1 MKVDS
6 RGFIAIALVALCL
19 TACNNTDGGQPPPPP
34 TTTWTLPP
42 PPPPSSPTPVERATY
57 QVPDA
62 DCPSNYHH
70 GLLIAT
76 ETPAELQY
84 VDKIVACTTD
94 SGTETYLRNESDAVW
109 TLHDSLDAR
118 YFSWS
123 DSLRIKSFRS
133 IVKSDQ
139 VLLTPKGVITATV
152 PPSELTWSIDLLH
165 SLDWEAH
172 ELFADKLV
180 EYGELALVG
189 GAGRVHPAGKALVQ
203 CTLAIHAYGKT
214 LDALAEEDLT
224 DVVSTGLAT
233 GVAGSKCRQ
242 QGANLR
248 LSSDRSIVLTE
259 DLDHLK
265 GQTKF
270 LETFET
276 HWGRATQGSRVVKF
290 FGLLLRRI

>member
-1 MKVDS
+1 MLVIARGIIVLLALSLTAACDNNNGDS
-6 RGFIAIALVALCL
+6 RPS
-19 TACNNTDGGQPPPPP
+19 TP
-34 TTTWTLPP
+34 TTSWRL
-42 PPPPSSPTPVERATY
+42 PPPSSPTPAERATY

-62 DCPSNYHH
+62 DCPTNFRH

-76 ETPAELQY
+76 ETPAELRY

-94 SGTETYLRNESDAVW
+94 QGTETYLRNESDAVW
-109 TLHDSLDAR
+109 TLHNTLDAN
-118 YFSWS
+118 YFTWS
-123 DSLRIKSFRS
+123 DSARIKSFRS
-133 IVKSDQ
+133 IFESDQ

-152 PPSELTWSIDLLH
+152 PPSALTWSIDLLH

-180 EYGELALVG
+180 EYGELALVRQ
-189 GAGRVHPAGKALVQ
+189 AGRVHPAGKALVQ
-203 CTLAIHAYGKT
+203 CTLAIHAYGET

-242 QGANLR
+242 EGANLR
-248 LSSDRSIVLTE
+248 LSSDPNRSIVLTE

-265 GQTKF
+265 SQTKF

-290 FGLLLRRI
+290 FGLLLRHT